1 VSAWT
6 GAALACAKVSPR
18 SGASQHHHDHDL
30 VVLARGPAPQ
40 PAEEAPVEV
49 LTILRDR
56 QEAAHRGSGS
66 ATVR

>member
-1 VSAWT
+1 M
-6 GAALACAKVSPR
+6 SPR